1 MKAILAR
8 LAAGALVASSP
19 LAPAYAALSD
29 WSVADAQDL
38 LGFVQNVA
46 ADGLDPAD
54 YEPAAL
60 AAVIKG
66 NDPTAL
72 DDVATRTFGALAH
85 DLIEGHVREANR
97 SNWFI
102 NGPVASP
109 AGVARYMDQALV
121 SHEVPDALEA
131 LSPSNAQYYALKI
144 ALSRTPRADTAKI
157 NMIRIN
163 MERWRWMPR
172 DLGAEYIL
180 VNVPAFDVLV
190 VGKDQSSVRHRVIVG
205 KRSTPTPQFSTYATG
220 VIINPVWDVPDSI
233 IRESIGAMLRANP
246 AAARAKGYVA
256 SSDGGVLRVRQLPGP
271 GNALGQMK
279 LVMPNPFTIY
289 IHDTPTKALFDKDD
303 RALSHGCIR
312 TDKALDFAAL
322 MLRANPG
329 WDRSA
334 VDRIVTTAKTV
345 KVDLDHPV
353 AVYIAYFT
361 VVWGEDGTVHFL
373 KDIYGRD
380 RPISDA
386 LNDRPAIDE
395 SSDREP

>member
-1 MKAILAR
+1 
-8 LAAGALVASSP
+8 
-19 LAPAYAALSD
+19 
-29 WSVADAQDL
+29 
-38 LGFVQNVA
+38 
-46 ADGLDPAD
+46 
-54 YEPAAL
+54 
-60 AAVIKG
+60 
-66 NDPTAL
+66 
-72 DDVATRTFGALAH
+72 
-85 DLIEGHVREANR
+85 
-97 SNWFI
+97 
-102 NGPVASP
+102 
-109 AGVARYMDQALV
+109 
-121 SHEVPDALEA
+121 
-131 LSPSNAQYYALKI
+131 
-144 ALSRTPRADTAKI
+144 
-157 NMIRIN
+157 
-163 MERWRWMPR
+163 
-172 DLGAEYIL
+172 
-180 VNVPAFDVLV
+180 
-190 VGKDQSSVRHRVIVG
+190 
-205 KRSTPTPQFSTYATG
+205 
-220 VIINPVWDVPDSI
+220 
-233 IRESIGAMLRANP
+233 MLRANP